1 MKMHKWIIPAA
12 LVIGASWAGTQTA
25 GRTQKKI
32 VQPASATPAV
42 EKQNLRVKMPT
53 TKQDSVR
60 WVQGLMREV
69 FAYGG
74 TGRRDPFVSLMVT
87 GEIRP
92 LPIDLRLVAVV
103 FDPEGRGSVAVLRD
117 VTSKA
122 QYSVKMNQPIGRM
135 RVSDIQPRSVTFT
148 LEEYG
153 FSRKETLVLGD
164 SSSKVRTP

>member
-1 MKMHKWIIPAA
+1 MNKWIIPAA
-12 LVIGASWAGTQTA
+12 LIIGASWAGTQTA
-25 GRTQKKI
+25 SRAQKSRTQTA
-32 VQPASATPAV
+32 VNNPARSGQV
-42 EKQNLRVKMPT
+42 LRVQMPV

-60 WVQGLMREV
+60 WVQGLTREV
-69 FAYGG
+69 FSYGG

-92 LPIDLRLVAVV
+92 LPSDLRLVAVV

-117 VTSKA
+117 VASKA
-122 QYSVKMNQPIGRM
+122 QYSLKMNQPIGRM

-153 FSRKETLVLGD
+153 YSRKETLVLGD